1 MADALNWVFE
11 AARFELITKALT
23 LVLLVGGALA
33 LWEIIRYVRTLRIER
48 DLARRLTI
56 REVYGS
62 SNDPRYA
69 AWSSRGVPRQGM
81 FGRAVRWTVQA
92 VGVLSIVILVTAAA
106 AMPFLG
112 TWLESQDYLEK
123 ADYIVPLPGDDQRL
137 LTAAELYKQ
146 GFAPRILLSHE
157 LPPPAG
163 SPSTDTYESQ
173 LRVLEKEGVPRA
185 STASLGSNQA
195 TIVDTAEALKT
206 LVEGRRAK
214 VIVVASGIQSLR
226 TKVIFE
232 DVVPRARFIVVSP
245 ADGGVERPWWNS
257 QESALRTI
265 AEATQLA
272 HYWIGSSLRA
282 LQTELA
288 TLSRDPKSSQ
298 ASTSNKPAESLGS
311 RTDGRRQ

>member
-1 MADALNWVFE
+1 MADALDWVFE

-23 LVLLVGGALA
+23 LVLLAGGAIA
-33 LWEIIRYVRTLRIER
+33 LWEIIRYVRTLRLER
-48 DLARRLTI
+48 DLARRLAL
-56 REVYGS
+56 REVYANA
-62 SNDPRYA
+62 NDPRYDSLPPRGA
-69 AWSSRGVPRQGM
+69 SRPGM

-123 ADYIVPLPGDDQRL
+123 ADYIVPLPGDNRRL
-137 LTAAELYKQ
+137 LKAAELYKQ
-146 GFAPRILLSHE
+146 GFAPSILLSRE
-157 LPPPAG
+157 PSQPAG
-163 SPSTDTYESQ
+163 SPTVDPYEAQ
-173 LRVLEKEGVPRA
+173 LRVLEQEGVPGA
-185 STASLGSNQA
+185 STESLGSTQA
-195 TIVDTAEALKT
+195 TIAGTAEALKT

-226 TKVIFE
+226 TKMIFE
-232 DVVPRARFIVVSP
+232 DAVPRARFIVVSP
-245 ADGGVERPWWNS
+245 ADGSIERPWWNS

-272 HYWIGSSLRA
+272 HYWIGSSLRG

-288 TLSRDPKSSQ
+288 ALSPDPKSSQ
-298 ASTSNKPAESLGS
+298 ASSPNKPSESPGVK
-311 RTDGRRQ
+311 TDGRGQ

>member
-11 AARFELITKALT
+11 AARFELITKALM
-23 LVLLVGGALA
+23 LVLLVGAAIALG
-33 LWEIIRYVRTLRIER
+33 EIIRYVRTLRLER

-56 REVYGS
+56 REVYGNA
-62 SNDPRYA
+62 NDPRYA
-69 AWSSRGVPRQGM
+69 VWPPRGAPRPGM

-123 ADYIVPLPGDDQRL
+123 ADYIVPLPGDNRRL
-137 LTAAELYKQ
+137 LKAAELYKQ
-146 GFAPRILLSHE
+146 GFAPRILLSRE
-157 LPPPAG
+157 PPPSAG
-163 SPSTDTYESQ
+163 SPSVDPYESQ
-173 LRVLEKEGVPRA
+173 LRVLEQEGVPGA
-185 STASLGSNQA
+185 STESLNATQA
-195 TIVDTAEALKT
+195 TIADTAEALKT

-245 ADGGVERPWWNS
+245 ADGSVERPWWNS

-288 TLSRDPKSSQ
+288 TLSPDPKSSQ
-298 ASTSNKPAESLGS
+298 ASSPNKPPESPGA
-311 RTDGRRQ
+311 RTDGRGQ